1 MALFKGVDTH
11 APVQIN
17 IKVLNIYLGYKSVFC
32 YIYINIVLND
42 FEKNPPRFV
51 DILNFQYLIL
61 PYIDIFHTLSTHLL

>member
-42 FEKNPPRFV
+42 FEKNPTQ
-51 DILNFQYLIL
+51 IC
-61 PYIDIFHTLSTHLL
+61 